1 MVFGSSAVWNSAREI
16 PRPARGFGMT
26 PLKRRAKL
34 THYPL
39 EEFITTKGTK
49 VHKGGI
55 LSIFVDY
62 YEDCRVRL
70 SSSEFGLNY
79 FSMSRTF
86 SVPSISFNFTSITS
100 FMVVCTVRPTNAASI
115 GNSR

>member
-1 MVFGSSAVWNSAREI
+1 
-16 PRPARGFGMT
+16 MT
-26 PLKRRAKL
+26 PLKRRAEL
-34 THYPL
+34 TDYSL

-49 VHKGGI
+49 VHKAGI

-62 YEDCRVRL
+62 YKDSRVRL

-86 SVPSISFNFTSITS
+86 SVPSISFNFTSMTS
-100 FMVVCTVRPTNAASI
+100 FMVVCTVRPTKAASI